1 MYKFLLGIGFVLGV
15 GVGLFRPVSRPY
27 ALHPNRIAINLA
39 VSLSKSFQDNKYA
52 LGEKYLAE
60 DLAVELRR
68 QGFEVKLFSYE
79 DTISNLNYRPGI
91 DIYMRS
97 IPELMLDDYHHYF
110 DKDRI
115 AVLFETIPYSLNEV
129 KNAQII
135 LTGSPKKNKEYRDLG
150 LNSYFLPQFTRLDKF
165 YYAPREEYKTRVLFI
180 ANQWPNRPI
189 RKTVDFAI
197 KTGVE
202 LTMYGAS
209 WDKHLDKEH
218 LSWRKGEQIPND
230 ELKYYY
236 SSADIVLNDT
246 RPDMIEVGFISNRIF
261 DATACEAFVI
271 SDYMAEIEEIYG
283 DSIPLYRTEEEFKQ
297 LIDYYLAHPEE
308 RREKAKRAHQITVE
322 RFGAEAFVRRMVDIL
337 RQYQENRGANVK

>member
-1 MYKFLLGIGFVLGV
+1 MYKFLLGVGFILGA
-15 GVGLFRPVSRPY
+15 GVAFFKPVSRPY
-27 ALHPNRIAINLA
+27 ALHPDRIAINLPVGLA
-39 VSLSKSFQDNKYA
+39 KSLQDNQYA

-68 QGFEVKLFSYE
+68 HGFDVRLFSYE
-79 DTISNLNYRPGI
+79 DSLSNLNFKPGT
-91 DIYMRS
+91 DIYMRET
-97 IPELMLDDYHHYF
+97 PELEFDDYYHYF
-110 DKDRI
+110 DKDRT
-115 AVLFETIPYSLNEV
+115 AVLFETIPYPLDKV
-129 KNAQII
+129 KNTQIV
-135 LTGSPKKNKEYRDLG
+135 LTGSPKKDKEYRALG
-150 LNSYFLPQFTRLDKF
+150 LNSHFLPQFTRLDKF
-165 YYAPREEYKTRVLFI
+165 YYAPREDYKTRVLFI
-180 ANQWPNRPI
+180 ANQWPKRPI
-189 RKTVDFAI
+189 RKTVDFAL

-202 LTMYGAS
+202 LTLFGID
-209 WDKHLDKEH
+209 WDKHLDETH
-218 LSWRKGEQIPND
+218 LNWWKGVQVPND

-246 RPDMIEVGFISNRIF
+246 RPDMIEAGFISNRIF

-322 RFGAEAFVRRMVDIL
+322 RFGAEAFIRRMVDIL
-337 RQYQENRGANVK
+337 NQYQKDRGANVQ